1 MILTTSFFLLAT
13 VNCTIICFKIKN
25 PPTVHSTWK
34 IQPTTSPTFVFS
46 VLQVSA
52 KSRVMKENC
61 CTVVLVVVLSVFYYH
76 FIILLKKY
84 DMVATT
90 FLYIIIIFCYVNK
103 LNSSMSNLG
112 GRLSQPKKSKLLL
125 GISFFC
131 QHNSIQVVDFWLWNR
146 LYYFNGVSSWS
157 GPITRKKITNIFQLF
172 YCQQIS
178 VIVDHAVHLTFEYF
192 LTSINVSGVHL
203 NFRSKLALKSQLWT
217 HQPFKSY
224 LSFCFV
230 CVFTRVVRSQSI
242 LQRQL

>member
-1 MILTTSFFLLAT
+1 
-13 VNCTIICFKIKN
+13 
-25 PPTVHSTWK
+25 VHSTWK

-61 CTVVLVVVLSVFYYH
+61 CTVVLVVVHRVFYSH

-103 LNSSMSNLG
+103 LNSSMSNFG

-131 QHNSIQVVDFWLWNR
+131 QHNSIRWWIFDFETDYTILMGCQVGQCQLREKKSPTFFNCFIANR
-146 LYYFNGVSSWS
+146 FQSLLITLY
-157 GPITRKKITNIFQLF
+157 I
-172 YCQQIS
+172 
-178 VIVDHAVHLTFEYF
+178 
-192 LTSINVSGVHL
+192 
-203 NFRSKLALKSQLWT
+203 
-217 HQPFKSY
+217 
-224 LSFCFV
+224 
-230 CVFTRVVRSQSI
+230 
-242 LQRQL
+242 